1 MQRALS
7 AQQVYG
13 SAETLV
19 IPIPEV
25 DDIQDRY
32 DKLYTDDFKTTK
44 QYIHVQG
51 KTSITLCLSCY
62 LIQLKSGFEDN
73 LIILLIYISLYTL
86 QGVCKN

>member
-13 SAETLV
+13 SAEALV

-25 DDIQDRY
+25 DDIQERY
-32 DKLYTDDFKTTK
+32 DKLYKDDFKTTK

-51 KTSITLCLSCY
+51 KNSGSSVLLGTLLY
-62 LIQLKSGFEDN
+62 LKKP
-73 LIILLIYISLYTL
+73 TL
-86 QGVCKN
+86 NYWAVAR